1 MYVCFTSPIIYIF
14 SFSSFT
20 PTLHF
25 SVSLCHGSHYRLTL
39 LVGRRLMN
47 FSFPAHGS
55 TKEWWNP
62 DSGAC
67 VGGHVSRWRW
77 KHRFIEV
84 GSANNY
90 SSSSADRAALNSARL
105 SMRKSEGFKMQS
117 QVLSLGEIIWGP
129 GLLAAL
135 LIDMNKSQLRYS
147 RFYQNERHA
156 YWKPVFACADFSWSL
171 L

>member
-1 MYVCFTSPIIYIF
+1 MSASHLQSSTS
-14 SFSSFT
+14 SLSSFT

-47 FSFPAHGS
+47 FSFPAHDS
-55 TKEWWNP
+55 TQEWWNP

-90 SSSSADRAALNSARL
+90 SSSNADRAALNSACL
-105 SMRKSEGFKMQS
+105 GMRKSEGWGIQDAIPGI
-117 QVLSLGEIIWGP
+117 SLGKLHGALDCWQLC
-129 GLLAAL
+129 LLTWIYIRYDTQAL
-135 LIDMNKSQLRYS
+135 I
-147 RFYQNERHA
+147 
-156 YWKPVFACADFSWSL
+156 
-171 L
+171 